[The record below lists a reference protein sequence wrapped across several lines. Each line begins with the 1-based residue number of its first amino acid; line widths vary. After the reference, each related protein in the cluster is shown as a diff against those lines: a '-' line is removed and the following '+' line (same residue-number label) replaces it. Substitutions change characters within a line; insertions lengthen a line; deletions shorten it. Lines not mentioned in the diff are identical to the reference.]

1 MTTPAALIHHAELD
15 RPIRA
20 DDWQGLAVGTYR
32 RILEAIATGSP
43 DRSDLVRYFRT
54 EARIIFDIYTQWR
67 EATLRC
73 LADKGVSQ
81 ADITAETGRIAKLAI
96 LGRPPVLADRQAT
109 WDSIERAS
117 ERAAAAA
124 DAAEAT
130 AALDAM
136 KATWRHLHD
145 SDVDF
150 LSGLFD
156 VVITRFGEAAL
167 GEMYDRWVIGDWFA
181 KRYKRFDVSRF
192 PWRDAFPLVV
202 YLTFESMHG
211 HLAGPG
217 RLGDVTFESFDDRV
231 VFTFAPCGSGGRTVI
246 GEPLDGT
253 PSRMEPPF
261 RFKVL
266 EEQHDFAWNLK
277 GVCTYCAHC
286 CILTEKMPIEAFGY
300 PVRVVDPPL
309 YPNDGHAVC
318 RWTVYRTPE
327 AVPEAVYTR
336 LGYAKPAPGAVLGS
350 AGGGARKLKS

>member
-1 MTTPAALIHHAELD
+1 MTMGAALVNHAELS

-20 DDWQGLAVGTYR
+20 EDWHGLATGTYHR
-32 RILEAIATGSP
+32 VAAAIEDGSP
-43 DRSDLVRYFRT
+43 ETADLMRYFCT

-67 EATLRC
+67 RDTLRY
-73 LADKGVSQ
+73 LSDRGVS
-81 ADITAETGRIAKLAI
+81 AAELAEESDRIHRLAI
-96 LGRPPVLADRQAT
+96 AGRPALVDDR
-109 WDSIERAS
+109 DRAWS
-117 ERAAAAA
+117 QVSRLTDVVAEAHDRAAAR
-124 DAAEAT
+124 

-136 KATWRHLHD
+136 KDNWRHLHD

-150 LSGLFD
+150 ISGLFD

-167 GEMYDRWVIGDWFA
+167 GDMYENWVIGDWFA
-181 KRYKRFDVSRF
+181 KRYKRFDVSHF
-192 PWRDAFPLVV
+192 DWQDAFPLIV

-217 RLGDVTFESFDDRV
+217 RLGDVTLETFDDRV
-231 VFTFAPCGSGGRTVI
+231 VFTFAPCGSGGRTVV

-253 PSRMEPPF
+253 PPRMEPPY
-261 RFKVL
+261 RFKIL
-266 EEQHDFAWNLK
+266 EEKHAFAWNMP

-318 RWTVYRTPE
+318 RWTVYRHPE
-327 AVPEAVYTR
+327 AVPEAVYAR
-336 LGYAKPAPGAVLGS
+336 LGYHKPQAGAVLGS
-350 AGGGARKLKS
+350 AGQASRRLEA